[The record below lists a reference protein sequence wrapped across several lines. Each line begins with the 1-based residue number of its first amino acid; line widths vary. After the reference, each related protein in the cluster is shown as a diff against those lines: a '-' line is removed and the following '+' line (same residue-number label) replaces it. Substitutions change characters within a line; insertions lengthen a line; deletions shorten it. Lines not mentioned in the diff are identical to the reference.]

1 MKYII
6 TLGLLLITLLA
17 GAQNQNLNA
26 DPFTADSIQYHI
38 NPDSSVTVLVVVNAG
53 TVSFQEFQTFLENRA
68 KTLLNQASQLE
79 QLAQARRE
87 KAARER
93 EAFEDR
99 TGKDAN
105 TLYKERLEKLAGTW
119 TITIGTRSD
128 QLTISSDGSFT
139 SVKSGPG
146 QIKFVAEDK
155 IILSLQDG
163 TSIELFEKGGEWQ
176 TADGK
181 AVTLKRV
188 QPGRAK

>member
-6 TLGLLLITLLA
+6 TLGLSLIALLA
-17 GAQNQNLNA
+17 GAQNNNLNA

-53 TVSFQEFQTFLENRA
+53 TVSFSEFQTFLENRA

-79 QLAQARRE
+79 QLAQARRD

-93 EAFEDR
+93 ERFEDR

-105 TLYKERLEKLAGTW
+105 ELFKERLERLAGAW

-128 QLTISSDGSFT
+128 QLTIASDGSFT

-155 IILSLQDG
+155 IILALQDG
-163 TSIELFEKGGEWQ
+163 TSIELFEKEGSWY
-176 TADGK
+176 TSDGK
-181 AVTLKRV
+181 SVTLRRV
-188 QPGRAK
+188 QPGRVK

>member
-6 TLGLLLITLLA
+6 TLVLLFVTLFA
-17 GAQNQNLNA
+17 GAQNQNA

-38 NPDSSVTVLVVVNAG
+38 NQDSTVTVLVIVNAG

-87 KAARER
+87 KAALER

-99 TGKDAN
+99 TGKDASE
-105 TLYKERLEKLAGTW
+105 LFKDRLEKLAGTW

-128 QLTISSDGSFT
+128 QLTISPDGSFT

-155 IILSLQDG
+155 IVLSLQDG
-163 TSIELFEKGGEWQ
+163 TSVELFEKGGEWY
-176 TADGK
+176 TGDGK
-181 AVTLKRV
+181 SVSLRRV

>member
-17 GAQNQNLNA
+17 GAQNNNLNA

-38 NPDSSVTVLVVVNAG
+38 NPDSTVTVLVIVNAG
-53 TVSFQEFQTFLENRA
+53 TVSFSEFQTFLENRA
-68 KTLLNQASQLE
+68 KTFLNQASQLE

-87 KAARER
+87 KAAKER

-105 TLYKERLEKLAGTW
+105 ELYKDRLERLAGTW
-119 TITIGTRSD
+119 QITIGNKSD
-128 QLTISSDGSFT
+128 QLTIAADGSFT
-139 SVKSGPG
+139 SVKSGAG

-155 IILSLQDG
+155 IVLILQDG
-163 TSIELFEKGGEWQ
+163 TKLELFEKGGEWY
-176 TADGK
+176 TAYGK
-181 AVTLKRV
+181 SVSLKRV
-188 QPGRAK
+188 EPGRNK

>member
-6 TLGLLLITLLA
+6 TLGLLLIALLA
-17 GAQNQNLNA
+17 GAQNNNLNA

-38 NPDSSVTVLVVVNAG
+38 NPDSSVTVLVIVNAG

-68 KTLLNQASQLE
+68 KTFLNQASQLE

-87 KAARER
+87 KAALER
-93 EAFEDR
+93 AAFEDR

-105 TLYKERLEKLAGTW
+105 ELFKERLERLAGDW
-119 TITIGTRSD
+119 QITIGTRSD
-128 QLTISSDGSFT
+128 QLTIKPDGSFT

-155 IILSLQDG
+155 IILALEDG
-163 TSIELFEKGGEWQ
+163 TSIELFEKGGEWY

-181 AVTLKRV
+181 SVSLKRV
-188 QPGRAK
+188 QPGRVK